1 MKITQEEVV
10 DNQTTLRIE
19 LEEADL
25 NPYLDQGYRRLAP
38 QISLPGFRKGKV
50 PRHIVEGF
58 MGRESLLNEVLDN
71 MVYEVTSKAI
81 EEQDIDA
88 AGIPKIEDLDLDPVS
103 FTAIIALR
111 PEIEL
116 SDYQSLRIPYETD
129 EVSDELVSERID
141 SIRESM
147 GSWETVER
155 PPQMGDLL
163 SLDAR
168 GEIDGEVFWSR
179 EDGVL
184 YLDEEGSVPVTGFPQ
199 AMVGI
204 EPGQETEFT
213 LPIPEDFRDASIA
226 GMEASF
232 NVTVHEVRDRALPEL
247 NDEFAQS
254 LPDEYPS
261 LEELRQGVKA
271 NMEAEAAARA
281 ESEYETKVIQ
291 SLIDQA
297 TITIPPVMLENEAE
311 RTRNT
316 QDQFLER
323 ANIRRDDYLRSIGKT
338 EEEVQQEAEEEAE
351 QRIKRT
357 FALNKVSELENIE
370 VTEQEID
377 ERFNEMYA
385 GQRMRRQERR
395 SRRESL
401 DNMLKY
407 EKTVALLVEI
417 AKSEDQST
425 DGQAESNHE
434 IPQDAQQESEDQSTD
449 GQAESNHEIPQNAQ
463 QGDEHD
469 DE

>member
-1 MKITQEEVV
+1 MKVTQEEVV

-88 AGIPKIEDLDLDPVS
+88 AGVPKIEDLDLDPVS
-103 FTAIIALR
+103 FTAIVALR
-111 PEIEL
+111 PDVEL
-116 SDYQSLRIPYETD
+116 GDYKAIRVPYETD
-129 EVSDELVSERID
+129 EVTDELVTERINN
-141 SIRESM
+141 IRESL

-155 PPQMGDLL
+155 APELGDLL
-163 SLDAR
+163 NLDAR
-168 GEIDGEVFWSR
+168 GEIEGEEFWNR

-184 YLDEEGSVPVTGFPQ
+184 YLDEDGSVPVTGFPQ

-213 LPIPEDFRDASIA
+213 LSIPEDFRDASIA
-226 GMEASF
+226 GKEASF
-232 NVTVHEVRDRALPEL
+232 SVTVNEVRERSLPEL
-247 NDEFAQS
+247 NDEFAQN
-254 LPDEYPS
+254 LPDGYES
-261 LEELRQGVKA
+261 LEALRNAVKEGMA
-271 NMEAEAAARA
+271 ADAEARL
-281 ESEYETKVIQ
+281 EQEYETDVIKA
-291 SLIDQA
+291 LIDEA
-297 TITIPPVMLENEAE
+297 TITIPPVMLENETN
-311 RTRNT
+311 RIRNT
-316 QDQFLER
+316 QEQMLER
-323 ANIRRDDYLRSIGKT
+323 ANIRVDDYLRSIGKT

-351 QRIKRT
+351 QRIRRT

-395 SRRESL
+395 SRREPL
-401 DNMLKY
+401 DDMLKY

-417 AKSEDQST
+417 AKSEDHSEEAQT
-425 DGQAESNHE
+425 EPNQE
-434 IPQDAQQESEDQSTD
+434 ISEDAQEGD
-449 GQAESNHEIPQNAQ
+449 AQ
-463 QGDEHD
+463 D

>member
-1 MKITQEEVV
+1 MIVTQEEVV

-25 NPYLDQGYRRLAP
+25 NPYLDRGYRRLAP

-58 MGRESLLNEVLDN
+58 MGRESLLNEVLDS

-88 AGIPKIEDLDLDPVS
+88 AGVPKIEDLDLDPVS
-103 FTAIIALR
+103 FTAIVALR

-116 SDYQSLRIPYETD
+116 GDYKAIRIPHEMDEVTD
-129 EVSDELVSERID
+129 EVVTERLD

-155 PPQMGDLL
+155 PPEMGDLL
-163 SLDAR
+163 NLDAR
-168 GEIDGEVFWSR
+168 GEIEGEEFWIR

-184 YLDEEGSVPVTGFPQ
+184 YLDEDGSVPVTGFPQ

-204 EPGQETEFT
+204 EPGHETEFT
-213 LPIPEDFRDASIA
+213 LSIPEDFRDASIA
-226 GMEASF
+226 GKEASF
-232 NVTVHEVRDRALPEL
+232 TVTVNEVRERSLPEL

-254 LPDEYPS
+254 LPDGYEN
-261 LEELRQGVKA
+261 LEALRNAVKEGMA
-271 NMEAEAAARA
+271 TDAEARL
-281 ESEYETKVIQ
+281 EQEYETNVVKA
-291 SLIDQA
+291 LIDVA
-297 TITIPPVMLENEAE
+297 TITIPPVMLENETN
-311 RTRNT
+311 RIRNT
-316 QDQFLER
+316 QEQMLEQ
-323 ANIRRDDYLRSIGKT
+323 ANIRMDDYLRSIGRT

-351 QRIKRT
+351 QRIRRT

-377 ERFNEMYA
+377 ERFNQMYA

-401 DNMLKY
+401 DDMLKY

-417 AKSEDQST
+417 AKSEDQSEEAQT
-425 DGQAESNHE
+425 EPNQETS
-434 IPQDAQQESEDQSTD
+434 QDAQEGDAQDDQ
-449 GQAESNHEIPQNAQ
+449 
-463 QGDEHD
+463 
-469 DE
+469 

>member
-1 MKITQEEVV
+1 MKVTQEEVV

-88 AGIPKIEDLDLDPVS
+88 AGVPKIEDLDLDPVS
-103 FTAIIALR
+103 FTAIVALR
-111 PEIEL
+111 PDVEL
-116 SDYQSLRIPYETD
+116 GDYKAIRVPYETD
-129 EVSDELVSERID
+129 EVTDELVTERINN
-141 SIRESM
+141 IRESL

-155 PPQMGDLL
+155 APELGDLL
-163 SLDAR
+163 NLDAR
-168 GEIDGEVFWSR
+168 GEIEGEEFWSR

-184 YLDEEGSVPVTGFPQ
+184 YLDEDGSVPVTGFPQ

-213 LPIPEDFRDASIA
+213 LSIPEDFRDASIA
-226 GMEASF
+226 GKEASF
-232 NVTVHEVRDRALPEL
+232 SVTVNEVRERSLPEL
-247 NDEFAQS
+247 NDEFAQN
-254 LPDEYPS
+254 LPDGYEN
-261 LEELRQGVKA
+261 LEALRNAVKEGMA
-271 NMEAEAAARA
+271 ADAEARL
-281 ESEYETKVIQ
+281 EQEYETDVVKA
-291 SLIDQA
+291 LIDEA
-297 TITIPPVMLENEAE
+297 TITIPPVMLENETN
-311 RTRNT
+311 RIRNT
-316 QDQFLER
+316 QEQMLER
-323 ANIRRDDYLRSIGKT
+323 ANIRVDDYLRSIGKT

-351 QRIKRT
+351 QRIRRT

-395 SRRESL
+395 SRREPL
-401 DNMLKY
+401 DDMLKY
-407 EKTVALLVEI
+407 EKTVALLVKI
-417 AKSEDQST
+417 AKSEDHSEEAQT
-425 DGQAESNHE
+425 EPNQE
-434 IPQDAQQESEDQSTD
+434 ISEDAQEGD
-449 GQAESNHEIPQNAQ
+449 AQ
-463 QGDEHD
+463 D

>member
-58 MGRESLLNEVLDN
+58 MGREGLLNEVLDN
-71 MVYEVTSKAI
+71 MVFEVTSKAI

-88 AGIPKIEDLDLDPVS
+88 AGVPKIEDLDLDPVS
-103 FTAIIALR
+103 FTAIVALR
-111 PEIEL
+111 PEVEL
-116 SDYQSLRIPYETD
+116 GDYRAIRVPYEAE
-129 EVSDELVSERID
+129 EVSDEIVSERID
-141 SIRESM
+141 NIRESL

-155 PPQMGDLL
+155 APQIGDLIN
-163 SLDAR
+163 LDAR
-168 GEIDGEVFWSR
+168 GEIEGEEFWSR

-184 YLDEEGSVPVTGFPQ
+184 YLDEEGSMPVIGFPQ

-204 EPGQETEFT
+204 EPEQETEFT
-213 LPIPEDFRDASIA
+213 LSIPEDFRDASIA
-226 GMEASF
+226 GKEASF
-232 NVTVHEVRDRALPEL
+232 TVTVKEVRERSLPEL
-247 NDEFAQS
+247 NDEFAQG
-254 LPDEYPS
+254 LPDGYEN
-261 LEELRQGVKA
+261 LEALRNAVREGMA
-271 NMEAEAAARA
+271 ADAEARLGQ
-281 ESEYETKVIQ
+281 EYETEVINA
-291 SLIDQA
+291 LIDEA
-297 TITIPPVMLENEAE
+297 AIAIPPVMLENETN
-311 RTRNT
+311 RVMNT
-316 QDQFLER
+316 QDQFLEN

-338 EEEVQQEAEEEAE
+338 EEEALREAEEEAE
-351 QRIKRT
+351 RRIRRT

-370 VTEQEID
+370 VSEQEID

-395 SRRESL
+395 SRRAPL
-401 DNMLKY
+401 DDMLKY

-417 AKSEDQST
+417 AKSD
-425 DGQAESNHE
+425 
-434 IPQDAQQESEDQSTD
+434 SEDQS
-449 GQAESNHEIPQNAQ
+449 AEDQTESSAQ
-463 QGDEHD
+463 DAQEGDAQD

>member
-1 MKITQEEVV
+1 MIVTQEEVV

-58 MGRESLLNEVLDN
+58 MGRESLLNEVLDS
-71 MVYEVTSKAI
+71 MVYEVTTKAI
-81 EEQDIDA
+81 EEREIDA
-88 AGIPKIEDLDLDPVS
+88 AGAPKIEDLDLDPVS
-103 FTAIIALR
+103 FTAIVAIR

-116 SDYQSLRIPYETD
+116 GDYKAIRVPHEMDEVTD
-129 EVSDELVSERID
+129 EVVADRID
-141 SIRESM
+141 GIRESM

-155 PPQMGDLL
+155 PPEIGDLL
-163 SLDAR
+163 NLDAR
-168 GEIDGEVFWSR
+168 GEVEGEEFWSR

-199 AMVGI
+199 AMVGV

-213 LPIPEDFRDASIA
+213 LSIPEDFRDASIA
-226 GMEASF
+226 GKEASF
-232 NVTVHEVRDRALPEL
+232 TVTINEVRERSLPEL

-254 LPDEYPS
+254 LPDGYE
-261 LEELRQGVKA
+261 
-271 NMEAEAAARA
+271 NMEALRNAVKEAMAADA
-281 ESEYETKVIQ
+281 EARLKQEYETDVIKA
-291 SLIDQA
+291 LIDEA
-297 TITIPPVMLENEAE
+297 DITIPPVMLENETNRILNGQE
-311 RTRNT
+311 
-316 QDQFLER
+316 QMLES
-323 ANIRRDDYLRSIGKT
+323 ANIRMDDYLRSVGRT
-338 EEEVQQEAEEEAE
+338 EEEIHQEAEEEAE
-351 QRIKRT
+351 RRIRRT

-377 ERFNEMYA
+377 ERFNQMYA

-401 DNMLKY
+401 DDMLKY

-417 AKSEDQST
+417 AKSEDQSEEART
-425 DGQAESNHE
+425 EPNQETS
-434 IPQDAQQESEDQSTD
+434 QDAQEGDAQDDQ
-449 GQAESNHEIPQNAQ
+449 
-463 QGDEHD
+463 
-469 DE
+469 

>member
-58 MGRESLLNEVLDN
+58 MGRESLLNEVLDS

-88 AGIPKIEDLDLDPVS
+88 AGVPKIEDLDLDPVS
-103 FTAIIALR
+103 FTAIVALK
-111 PEIEL
+111 PEVEL
-116 SDYQSLRIPYETD
+116 GDYKSIRVPFGTD
-129 EVSDELVSERID
+129 EVTDEAVTQRID
-141 SIRESM
+141 NIRESM

-155 PPQMGDLL
+155 SPQIGDLL
-163 SLDAR
+163 NLDAR
-168 GEIDGEVFWSR
+168 GEIEGEEFWSR

-213 LPIPEDFRDASIA
+213 LSIPEDFRDASIA
-226 GMEASF
+226 GKEASF
-232 NVTVHEVRDRALPEL
+232 TVTVKEVRERSLPEL
-247 NDEFAQS
+247 NDEFAQG
-254 LPDEYPS
+254 LPDGYEN
-261 LEELRQGVKA
+261 LEALREEVRKGMA
-271 NMEAEAAARA
+271 ADAEARL
-281 ESEYETKVIQ
+281 EQEYESKVVQ
-291 SLIDQA
+291 SLIDEA
-297 TITIPPVMLENEAE
+297 TITIPPVMLENETN
-311 RTRNT
+311 RIQNT

-338 EEEVQQEAEEEAE
+338 EEEAQKEAEEEAE
-351 QRIKRT
+351 QRIRRT
-357 FALNKVSELENIE
+357 FALNKVSELEEIE
-370 VTEQEID
+370 VTDQEID

-385 GQRMRRQERR
+385 GQRMRRQEQR
-395 SRRESL
+395 SRREPL
-401 DNMLKY
+401 DDMLKY

-417 AKSEDQST
+417 AKSEDQPAEA
-425 DGQAESNHE
+425 QAESNQE
-434 IPQDAQQESEDQSTD
+434 TSQDAQEGD
-449 GQAESNHEIPQNAQ
+449 AQ
-463 QGDEHD
+463 D

>member
-1 MKITQEEVV
+1 MKITQDEVV

-50 PRHIVEGF
+50 PRHIVEGY
-58 MGRESLLNEVLDN
+58 MGRESLLNEVLDS
-71 MVYEVTSKAI
+71 MVYEVTTKAI
-81 EEQDIDA
+81 EEQDIEA

-103 FTAIIALR
+103 FTAIVALK

-116 SDYQSLRIPYETD
+116 GDYRATRIPDEHD
-129 EVSDELVSERID
+129 EVTDELVSERID
-141 SIRESM
+141 HLRESM
-147 GSWETVER
+147 GTWETVER
-155 PPQMGDLL
+155 LPQMGDLL
-163 SLDAR
+163 NMDAR
-168 GEIDGEVFWSR
+168 GEIDGEIFWSR
-179 EDGVL
+179 EDGVF

-199 AMVGI
+199 AVVGI

-232 NVTVHEVRDRALPEL
+232 SVTVNEVRERTLPEL
-247 NDEFAQS
+247 DDEFAQG
-254 LPDEYPS
+254 LPDGYES
-261 LEELRQGVKA
+261 VEDLRQRVKTG
-271 NMEAEAAARA
+271 MESDAETRA
-281 ESEYETKVIQ
+281 KDEYENKVIQ
-291 SLIDQA
+291 SLIDDA
-297 TITIPPVMLENEAE
+297 TVTIPPVMLENEIT
-311 RTRNT
+311 RTENS
-316 QDQFLER
+316 QNEFLER
-323 ANIRRDDYLRSIGKT
+323 VGIRRDDYLRSLGQT
-338 EEEVQQEAEEEAE
+338 EEELQQESENEAE

-370 VTEQEID
+370 VTEEEID

-401 DNMLKY
+401 DSTLKY
-407 EKTVALLVEI
+407 EKTIALLVEM
-417 AKSEDQST
+417 AKSEDQAADT
-425 DGQAESNHE
+425 QPE
-434 IPQDAQQESEDQSTD
+434 PSEETSPD
-449 GQAESNHEIPQNAQ
+449 AQ
-463 QGDEHD
+463 QGDEQD

>member
-88 AGIPKIEDLDLDPVS
+88 AGVPKIEDLDLDPVS
-103 FTAIIALR
+103 FTAIVALK
-111 PEIEL
+111 PEVEL
-116 SDYQSLRIPYETD
+116 GDYKSIRVPFGTD
-129 EVSDELVSERID
+129 EVTDEAVTQRID
-141 SIRESM
+141 NIRESM

-163 SLDAR
+163 NLDAR
-168 GEIDGEVFWSR
+168 GEIEGEEFWSR

-213 LPIPEDFRDASIA
+213 LSIPEDFRDASIA
-226 GMEASF
+226 GKEASF
-232 NVTVHEVRDRALPEL
+232 TVTVKEVRERSLPEL
-247 NDEFAQS
+247 NDEFAQG
-254 LPDEYPS
+254 LPDGYEN
-261 LEELRQGVKA
+261 LEALREEVRKGMA
-271 NMEAEAAARA
+271 ADAEARL
-281 ESEYETKVIQ
+281 EQEYESKVVQ
-291 SLIDQA
+291 SLIDEA
-297 TITIPPVMLENEAE
+297 TITIPPVMLENETN
-311 RTRNT
+311 RVQNT

-338 EEEVQQEAEEEAE
+338 EEEAQKEAEEEAE
-351 QRIKRT
+351 QRIRRT
-357 FALNKVSELENIE
+357 FALNKVSELEEIE
-370 VTEQEID
+370 VTDQEID

-385 GQRMRRQERR
+385 GQRMRRQEQR
-395 SRRESL
+395 SRREPL
-401 DNMLKY
+401 DDMLKY

-417 AKSEDQST
+417 AKSEDQT
-425 DGQAESNHE
+425 AEVQAESNQE
-434 IPQDAQQESEDQSTD
+434 TSQDAQEGD
-449 GQAESNHEIPQNAQ
+449 AQ
-463 QGDEHD
+463 D

>member
-58 MGRESLLNEVLDN
+58 MGREGLLNEVLDN
-71 MVYEVTSKAI
+71 MVFEVTSKAI

-88 AGIPKIEDLDLDPVS
+88 AGVPKIEDLDLDPVS
-103 FTAIIALR
+103 FTAIVALR
-111 PEIEL
+111 PEVEL
-116 SDYQSLRIPYETD
+116 GDYRAIRVPYEAE
-129 EVSDELVSERID
+129 EVSDEIVSERID
-141 SIRESM
+141 NIRESL

-155 PPQMGDLL
+155 APQIGDLIN
-163 SLDAR
+163 LDAR
-168 GEIDGEVFWSR
+168 GEVEGEEFWSR

-184 YLDEEGSVPVTGFPQ
+184 YLDEEGSMPVIGFPQ

-204 EPGQETEFT
+204 EPEQETEFT
-213 LPIPEDFRDASIA
+213 LSIPEDFRDASIA
-226 GMEASF
+226 GKEASF
-232 NVTVHEVRDRALPEL
+232 TVTVKEVRERSLPEL
-247 NDEFAQS
+247 NDEFAQG
-254 LPDEYPS
+254 LPDGYEN
-261 LEELRQGVKA
+261 LEALRSAVREGMA
-271 NMEAEAAARA
+271 ADAEARLGQ
-281 ESEYETKVIQ
+281 EYETEVINA
-291 SLIDQA
+291 LIDEA
-297 TITIPPVMLENEAE
+297 AIAIPPVMLENETN
-311 RTRNT
+311 RVMNT
-316 QDQFLER
+316 QDQFLEN

-338 EEEVQQEAEEEAE
+338 EEEALREAEEEAE
-351 QRIKRT
+351 RRIRRT

-370 VTEQEID
+370 VSEQEID

-395 SRRESL
+395 SRRAPL
-401 DNMLKY
+401 DDMLKY

-417 AKSEDQST
+417 AKSD
-425 DGQAESNHE
+425 
-434 IPQDAQQESEDQSTD
+434 SEDQS
-449 GQAESNHEIPQNAQ
+449 AEDQTESSAQ
-463 QGDEHD
+463 DAQEGDAQD

>member
-58 MGRESLLNEVLDN
+58 MGRESLLNEVLDS

-88 AGIPKIEDLDLDPVS
+88 AGVPKIEDLDLDPVS
-103 FTAIIALR
+103 FTAIVALK
-111 PEIEL
+111 PEVEL
-116 SDYQSLRIPYETD
+116 GDYKSIRVPFGTD
-129 EVSDELVSERID
+129 EVTDEAVTQRID
-141 SIRESM
+141 NIRESM

-155 PPQMGDLL
+155 SPQIGDLL
-163 SLDAR
+163 NLDAR
-168 GEIDGEVFWSR
+168 GEIEGEEFWSR

-213 LPIPEDFRDASIA
+213 LSIPEDFRDASIA
-226 GMEASF
+226 GKEASF
-232 NVTVHEVRDRALPEL
+232 TVTVKEVRERSLPEL
-247 NDEFAQS
+247 NDEFAQG
-254 LPDEYPS
+254 LPDGYEN
-261 LEELRQGVKA
+261 LEALREEVRKGMA
-271 NMEAEAAARA
+271 ADAEARL
-281 ESEYETKVIQ
+281 EQEYESKVVQ
-291 SLIDQA
+291 SLIDEA
-297 TITIPPVMLENEAE
+297 TITIPPVMLENETN
-311 RTRNT
+311 RIQNT

-338 EEEVQQEAEEEAE
+338 EEEAQKEAEEEAE
-351 QRIKRT
+351 QRIRRT
-357 FALNKVSELENIE
+357 FALNKVSELEEIE
-370 VTEQEID
+370 VTDQEID

-385 GQRMRRQERR
+385 GQRMRRQEQR
-395 SRRESL
+395 SRREPL
-401 DNMLKY
+401 DDTLKY

-417 AKSEDQST
+417 AKSEDQPAEA
-425 DGQAESNHE
+425 QAESNQE
-434 IPQDAQQESEDQSTD
+434 TSQDAQEGD
-449 GQAESNHEIPQNAQ
+449 AQ
-463 QGDEHD
+463 D